1 MVSRVPL
8 IYVILSCMKIDVNG
22 IETYYEEYGP
32 AVAPA
37 VLVLPGWMA
46 KASLYRIAADAIS
59 EKYRVILIDM
69 PGFTGDTPEP
79 PEVWELDGFVNY
91 TIAFIK
97 ALGIDTLSLMGHS
110 FGGRIIIKMMNKTD
124 LPFTVERIVLI
135 DAAGIRHELSNKAKR
150 KQKLFKFA
158 KHFMSE
164 KQIEHYKETHG
175 SADYRAASPLMRD
188 CMVKAINED
197 LTPLLPGVIP
207 ETLLIWG
214 TADTATPIS
223 DGELMERTM
232 PDAGLARIEGA
243 GHFSFA
249 DAPVVFSNILRSYF
263 KI

>member
-1 MVSRVPL
+1 
-8 IYVILSCMKIDVNG
+8 MKTDVNG
-22 IETYYEEYGP
+22 ISTYYEEYGP
-32 AVAPA
+32 KDAPT

-46 KASLYRIAADAIS
+46 KASLYRIIS
-59 EKYRVILIDM
+59 DTLSDRYHVILLDL

-79 PEVWELDGFVNY
+79 PEAWALDGYVDF
-91 TIAFIK
+91 TCAFIETIGVRS
-97 ALGIDTLSLMGHS
+97 LTLMGHS
-110 FGGRIIIKMMNKTD
+110 FGGRIIIKMMSRSG
-124 LPFTVERIVLI
+124 LPFVTERIVLI
-135 DAAGIRHELSNKAKR
+135 DAAGIRHELSDRAKR
-150 KQKLFKFA
+150 KQKMFKLA

-175 SADYRAASPLMRD
+175 SADYRAATPLMRE

-197 LTPLLPGVIP
+197 LTDLLPEVKP

-223 DGELMERTM
+223 DGELMERKM

-249 DAPVVFSNILRSYF
+249 DEPVIFKNILLSYF
-263 KI
+263 K

>member
-1 MVSRVPL
+1 
-8 IYVILSCMKIDVNG
+8 MKTDVNG
-22 IETYYEEYGP
+22 ISTYYEEYGP
-32 AVAPA
+32 KDAPT

-46 KASLYRIAADAIS
+46 KASLYRTIS
-59 EKYRVILIDM
+59 DTLSDRYHVILLDL

-79 PEVWELDGFVNY
+79 PEAWALDGFVDF
-91 TIAFIK
+91 TCAFIE
-97 ALGIDTLSLMGHS
+97 AIGVRSLTLMGHS
-110 FGGRIIIKMMNKTD
+110 FGGRIIIKMMSRSE
-124 LPFTVERIVLI
+124 LPFVTERIVLI
-135 DAAGIRHELSNKAKR
+135 DAAGIRHELSDRAKR
-150 KQKLFKFA
+150 KQKMFKLA

-175 SADYRAASPLMRD
+175 SADYRAATPLMRE

-197 LTPLLPGVIP
+197 LTDLLPEVKP

-223 DGELMERTM
+223 DGELMEQKM

-249 DAPVVFSNILRSYF
+249 DEPVIFKNILLSYF
-263 KI
+263 K